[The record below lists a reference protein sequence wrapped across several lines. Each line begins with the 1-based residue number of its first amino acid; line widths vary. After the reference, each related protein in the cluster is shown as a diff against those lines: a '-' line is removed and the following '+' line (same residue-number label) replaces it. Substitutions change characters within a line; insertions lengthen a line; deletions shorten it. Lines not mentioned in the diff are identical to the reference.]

1 MSELLSYF
9 SYSYIQY
16 ALICGLVVS
25 LAASL
30 LGVSLVLKRFSMIG
44 DGLSHVGFGV
54 TSLAA
59 VLNITNS
66 IMFSIPIVI
75 VAALFLLRLN
85 EKGKL
90 KGDAAIALVAT
101 SALAFGYIIS
111 SASGRTS
118 NVDVCTFL
126 FGNLFTINPSEVLPS
141 IILSVVVI
149 MVFLLLYNKL
159 FLVTFDE
166 SFASASGV
174 RAGFYNVLI
183 ATLTSITI
191 VVGMKIMGTL
201 LISALIVFPSLTSMR
216 VCKSFKSVVIVAGI
230 ISVVSCVVGVV
241 LGVMFELPGGSIIV
255 IVNLFAFILFC
266 LIDYVK
272 RNRRK
277 ESKQT

>member
-1 MSELLSYF
+1 MSYILSYF
-9 SYSYIQY
+9 SYSYIRY
-16 ALICGLVVS
+16 ALLCGVIVS

-30 LGVSLVLKRFSMIG
+30 LGVSLVLKRYSMIG

-54 TSLAA
+54 TALAA
-59 VLNITNS
+59 VLNINNS
-66 IMFSIPIVI
+66 LWFSIPIVI

-85 EKGKL
+85 EKSKL

-111 SASGRTS
+111 SLSGRTT

-149 MVFLLLYNKL
+149 LAFLLLYNKL

-166 SFASASGV
+166 NFATASGV
-174 RAGFYNVLI
+174 RAGLYNILI

-201 LISALIVFPSLTSMR
+201 LISALIVFPALTSMR
-216 VCKSFKSVVIVAGI
+216 VCKSFKSVVIAAGI
-230 ISVVSCVVGVV
+230 ISVTSCFVGVL
-241 LGVMFELPGGSIIV
+241 LGVSFDLPGGSV
-255 IVNLFAFILFC
+255 IVLVNLAAFIVFSLVEF
-266 LIDYVK
+266 LK
-272 RNRRK
+272 RK
-277 ESKQT
+277 KV

>member
-1 MSELLSYF
+1 MSYILSYF
-9 SYSYIQY
+9 SYSYIRY
-16 ALICGLVVS
+16 ALLCGVIVS

-30 LGVSLVLKRFSMIG
+30 LGVSLVLKRYSMIG

-54 TSLAA
+54 TALAA
-59 VLNITNS
+59 VLNISNS
-66 IMFSIPIVI
+66 LWFSIPIVI

-85 EKGKL
+85 EKSKL

-111 SASGRTS
+111 SLSGRTT

-149 MVFLLLYNKL
+149 LAFLLLYNKL

-166 SFASASGV
+166 NFATATGV
-174 RAGFYNVLI
+174 RAGVYNVLI

-201 LISALIVFPSLTSMR
+201 LISALIVFPALTSMR
-216 VCKSFKSVVIVAGI
+216 VCKSFKSVVIAAGI
-230 ISVVSCVVGVV
+230 ISVTSCFVGVL
-241 LGVMFELPGGSIIV
+241 LGVSFDLPGGSV
-255 IVNLFAFILFC
+255 IVLVNLAAFIVFSLVEF
-266 LIDYVK
+266 LK
-272 RNRRK
+272 RK
-277 ESKQT
+277 KV

>member
-1 MSELLSYF
+1 MSYILSYF
-9 SYSYIQY
+9 SYSYIRY
-16 ALICGLVVS
+16 ALLCGVIVS

-30 LGVSLVLKRFSMIG
+30 LGVSLVLKRYSMIG

-54 TSLAA
+54 TALAA
-59 VLNITNS
+59 VLNISNS
-66 IMFSIPIVI
+66 LWFSIPIVI

-85 EKGKL
+85 EKSKL

-111 SASGRTS
+111 SLSGRTT

-149 MVFLLLYNKL
+149 LAFLLLYNKL

-166 SFASASGV
+166 NFATATGV
-174 RAGFYNVLI
+174 RAGVYNVLI

-201 LISALIVFPSLTSMR
+201 LISALIVFPALTSMR
-216 VCKSFKSVVIVAGI
+216 VCKSFKSVVIAAGI
-230 ISVVSCVVGVV
+230 ISVTSCFVGVL
-241 LGVMFELPGGSIIV
+241 LGVAFDLPGGSV
-255 IVNLFAFILFC
+255 IVLVNLAAFIVFSLVEF
-266 LIDYVK
+266 LK
-272 RNRRK
+272 RK
-277 ESKQT
+277 KV

>member
-1 MSELLSYF
+1 MSYILSYF
-9 SYSYIQY
+9 SYSYIRY
-16 ALICGLVVS
+16 ALLCGVIVS

-30 LGVSLVLKRFSMIG
+30 LGVSLVLKRYSMIG

-54 TSLAA
+54 TALAA
-59 VLNITNS
+59 VLNISNS
-66 IMFSIPIVI
+66 LWFSIPIVI

-85 EKGKL
+85 EKSKL

-111 SASGRTS
+111 SLSGRTT

-149 MVFLLLYNKL
+149 LAFLLLYNKL

-166 SFASASGV
+166 NFATATGV
-174 RAGFYNVLI
+174 RAGVYNVLI
-183 ATLTSITI
+183 AILTSITI

-201 LISALIVFPSLTSMR
+201 LISALIVFPALTSMR
-216 VCKSFKSVVIVAGI
+216 VCKSFKSVVIAAGI
-230 ISVVSCVVGVV
+230 ISVTSCFVGVL
-241 LGVMFELPGGSIIV
+241 LGVAFDLPGGSV
-255 IVNLFAFILFC
+255 IVLVNLAAFIVFSLVEF
-266 LIDYVK
+266 LK
-272 RNRRK
+272 RK
-277 ESKQT
+277 KV